1 MWGAERKGMFE
12 DNDIVKE
19 IVVSEG
25 IEYIGDRCLL
35 YTSNLLYILVIKF

>member
-1 MWGAERKGMFE
+1 MLQDTICGAERKGMFE

-25 IEYIGDRCLL
+25 IEYIFNRCFDHCIFF
-35 YTSNLLYILVIKF
+35 TS